1 MAGRVIYKALW
12 NADVP
17 LKICIFAWKLA
28 TDGLATQ
35 DKRNRMSLSMSS
47 RCEVCGKAK
56 EAGHH
61 AVITCT
67 KATTSWR
74 EMQQEWLLPDEQQL
88 CDTGSDWLSVLLSML
103 DQ

>member
-47 RCEVCGKAK
+47 R
-56 EAGHH
+56 
-61 AVITCT
+61 
-67 KATTSWR
+67 
-74 EMQQEWLLPDEQQL
+74 
-88 CDTGSDWLSVLLSML
+88 
-103 DQ
+103 